1 MELSSSFNTPPP
13 PPPFKVIQAF
23 APNVGEEPLLYLSVS
38 DISTKV
44 LRGH

>member
-1 MELSSSFNTPPP
+1 MELSSSFNIA
-13 PPPFKVIQAF
+13 PPFEEIQAF
-23 APNVGEEPLLYLSVS
+23 AANVGEEPVLYLSVS

>member
-1 MELSSSFNTPPP
+1 MELSSSFNNPP

-23 APNVGEEPLLYLSVS
+23 AANVGEEPLLYLSVS